1 MALNSFI
8 PAPNHPQPSLFGVL
22 AQVSR
27 ALSNFVRP
35 SAPSFFPGSIPQI
48 HTKPPSPEGAKYPS
62 TGCSPVFSFI
72 RSFVHSF
79 IRSFVHSFIR
89 SFVHSFIRSSVH
101 SFIRSF
107 VHSFICSFVTT
118 PAQPVLT
125 RNIRAFVATPTRR
138 GFCGLVRV

>member
-72 RSFVHSF
+72 RSFVP
-79 IRSFVHSFIR
+79 
-89 SFVHSFIRSSVH
+89 
-101 SFIRSF
+101 
-107 VHSFICSFVTT
+107 T
-118 PAQPVLT
+118 PAQPILT

-138 GFCGLVRV
+138 GFLPWRGFAASHFQWFFSLGLFGLGGIKRRRRVPGWYAGRPFSLY